1 MPKTITINLNDFVKV
16 KLTDVGK
23 DIYYHQNDE
32 LNEAIR
38 QRGGRPVEA
47 RMPKV
52 DEDGYTSFQLHDLMT
67 LYGPHI
73 AVWKQLP
80 FATNMLYEVQC
91 KEPPTKPLT
100 WEEAITDDFYL
111 EQRGDE
117 YVDMALNTLAMS
129 TDVPEPGLSDCI
141 HFVTHSE
148 EDVKLMRADYG
159 KTWRC
164 WPRRPTDEERRAA
177 AWIS

>member
-1 MPKTITINLNDFVKV
+1 MTKTITINLNDIVKV

-38 QRGGRPVEA
+38 ARGGRLIEA

-73 AVWKQLP
+73 AAWKQLP
-80 FATNMLYEVQC
+80 FLTNILYEVQDH
-91 KEPPTKPLT
+91 
-100 WEEAITDDFYL
+100 A
-111 EQRGDE
+111 
-117 YVDMALNTLAMS
+117 
-129 TDVPEPGLSDCI
+129 
-141 HFVTHSE
+141 
-148 EDVKLMRADYG
+148 
-159 KTWRC
+159 
-164 WPRRPTDEERRAA
+164 
-177 AWIS
+177 